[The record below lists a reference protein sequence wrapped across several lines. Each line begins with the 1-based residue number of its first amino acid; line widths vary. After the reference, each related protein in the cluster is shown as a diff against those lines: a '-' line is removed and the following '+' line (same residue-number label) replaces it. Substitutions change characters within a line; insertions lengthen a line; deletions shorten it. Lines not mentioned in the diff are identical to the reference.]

1 MQLYSL
7 GIAFQE
13 GLCACVQTVEM
24 TVAYV
29 AAAACALALLAAAS
43 FHMPGAA
50 QHRPR
55 AVRPQPLQPQAS
67 MDSYG
72 GSLTY

>member
-1 MQLYSL
+1 M
-7 GIAFQE
+7 
-13 GLCACVQTVEM
+13 QTVEM

-29 AAAACALALLAAAS
+29 AAVACALALLAAAS

-50 QHRPR
+50 QLTPR

-72 GSLTY
+72 GSLPYSPVLP